1 MSGRDDGDPY
11 ALRPEAQGWRGFIFI
26 NYTLGADYFAVV
38 AFAIRESHEK
48 GCAFLYFR

>member
-1 MSGRDDGDPY
+1 MDV
-11 ALRPEAQGWRGFIFI
+11 LTVVHMLCAQRRRGGVDLIYTS
-26 NYTLGADYFAVV
+26 YTLGADYFAVV